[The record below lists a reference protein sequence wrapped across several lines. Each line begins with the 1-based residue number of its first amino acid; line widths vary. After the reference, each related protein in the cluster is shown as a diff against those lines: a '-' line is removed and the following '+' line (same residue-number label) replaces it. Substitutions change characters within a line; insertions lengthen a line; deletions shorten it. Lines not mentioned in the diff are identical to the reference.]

1 MAIQKKG
8 ANAERELIHMFWK
21 LSGWTAIRVA
31 GSGSMRYPAP
41 DVLASKS
48 GSMFAIECK
57 ATKADRQYLEKREVD
72 ELIEFA
78 SRAGARPMIAVRFN
92 NEPWWFLNPVDLNE
106 SVMSVGISRELARLR
121 GVSFEDLT
129 KGL

>member
-1 MAIQKKG
+1 MIQKKG

-21 LSGWTAIRVA
+21 NEGWTAVRVA

-48 GSMFAIECK
+48 GAMFAIECK
-57 ATKADRQYLEKREVD
+57 ATKADIQYLEKREVD
-72 ELIEFA
+72 ELVNFA
-78 SRAGARPMIAVRFN
+78 SRAGARPLIAVRFN
-92 NEPWWFLNPVDLNE
+92 HEPWWFLNPHDLNE
-106 SVMSVGISRELARLR
+106 TVVSKGISRDLARLR
-121 GVSFEDLT
+121 GLSFEDLT